1 MPSLTAEQ
9 ETMQRYRNT
18 FGTEHGRKVLGDIL
32 LMGHV
37 LDNIDPNNNVQIAE
51 RNFALTIARLA
62 GALDLVYP
70 QLGIVV
76 GKEQQHG
83 G

>member
-1 MPSLTAEQ
+1 MTPER
-9 ETMQRYRNT
+9 EMMQRYHNT
-18 FGTEHGRKVLGDIL
+18 FGTEHGRTVLGDIMA
-32 LMGHV
+32 MGHV
-37 LDNIDPNNNVQIAE
+37 FDNIDPNDNVQVAE

-76 GKEQQHG
+76 GKEQ
-83 G
+83 